1 MANCRQCGAEL
12 PSFSFGEAS
21 PYCKTC
27 RSQLP
32 AEPSPLSAEALRLPQ
47 QATVATKPATATIAL
62 LAINVAIFIIMVA
75 SGISWISPR
84 TDQVLRW
91 GADYGPYTLSGQYWR
106 LITSMFLHFG
116 IIHIFGNMWC
126 LWSLGQLAEKL
137 IDSVS
142 LLGLYLVTG
151 IGASLLSLSW
161 DPMRVSAGASGAIF
175 GISGALISVLYFGN
189 LGLQP
194 ASVRK
199 LLGYVVRFAFLNL
212 LFGLQGHIDNMAHL
226 GGLVTGLAAGFFL
239 ARTFNATPEE
249 RPARR
254 RVMLAVS
261 AVLVILLFVP
271 VIRAKQY
278 AVEFGKGQAALDHDD
293 LNAAIP
299 HLEKYV
305 AARPGDI
312 RGHAL
317 LGWALYETKRYD
329 DAVQEFERALAINP
343 GDPYVEVNLAKIY
356 AYQKKTDKALEL
368 FKKGMPR
375 SEPDAVT
382 SYWYATALKDAGR
395 LPEAESNIRKAIQ
408 LDPKDLDAH
417 RLLAE
422 ILTLEG
428 KTSDAAAE
436 VSRVNQLIK
445 DAPPANSSK

>member
-1 MANCRQCGAEL
+1 LTNCRQCGAEL
-12 PSFSFGEAS
+12 PSFSFGEPS

-27 RSQLP
+27 RSQIP
-32 AEPSPLSAEALRLPQ
+32 AELKPLSAEALRLPQ
-47 QATVATKPATATIAL
+47 EATVATKPATATIAL
-62 LAINVAIFIIMVA
+62 LAINIGVFIIMVA
-75 SGISWISPR
+75 SGVSWITPQ

-126 LWSLGQLAEKL
+126 LWSLGQLTEKL

-175 GISGALISVLYFGN
+175 GIAGALISVLYFGR

-199 LLGYVVRFAFLNL
+199 LLGYVVRFALLNL

-226 GGLVTGLAAGFFL
+226 GGLVTGLIAGLFL
-239 ARTFNATPEE
+239 AKTFNVAPEE

-254 RVMLAVS
+254 KAVLAVS

-271 VIRAKQY
+271 VIRARQY
-278 AVEFGKGQAALDHDD
+278 AVEFGQGRTAFDNNDAAG
-293 LNAAIP
+293 AIP
-299 HLEKYV
+299 HLQKYV
-305 AARPGDI
+305 AARPDDVV
-312 RGHAL
+312 GHAL
-317 LGWALYETKRYD
+317 LGAAFHRANRLDEAAQEYENGLKIKPD
-329 DAVQEFERALAINP
+329 
-343 GDPYVEVNLAKIY
+343 DPYMQVYLAEIY
-356 AYQKKTDKALEL
+356 AYQKKTDKALAL
-368 FKKGMPR
+368 FRKGIPG
-375 SEPDAVT
+375 SLPDPGIF
-382 SYWYATALKDAGR
+382 YWYAEALKDAGR
-395 LPEAESNIRKAIQ
+395 LTEAESNIRRTLQ
-408 LDPKDLDAH
+408 LDPKGIDGH
-417 RLLAE
+417 KLLAE

-428 KTSDAAAE
+428 KKDEAAAE
-436 VSRVNQLIK
+436 KQHIEELG
-445 DAPPANSSK
+445 ANAAAHPSSK